1 MVQFVVLK
9 SIAFQKGS
17 TQNDKVYWI
26 PDCVTGGK
34 KKKKDKNET
43 EGSVGPL

>member
-1 MVQFVVLK
+1 MQFVVLK

-17 TQNDKVYWI
+17 TQNDEVYWI
-26 PDCVTGGK
+26 PDCVTGEK
-34 KKKKDKNET
+34 KKKKKET